1 MPAMQRR
8 HFLSLPLLAACGAL
22 GRRVHA
28 GETGSRTGAAM
39 PDNDIRRSRSV
50 KLFLCGD
57 VMTGR
62 GIDQILPYPSA
73 AEIYEPYMTSAVHY
87 VDIAERASGR
97 IPRAVAYAYVWGDVL
112 QALQDAAPDARIIN
126 LETAVTTSD
135 DYWPGKGINYR
146 MHPAN
151 TPCLTAAGIDC
162 CVLAN
167 NHVIDWGYE
176 GLRETLQSLRAAGI
190 RTAGA
195 GRDIAE
201 ARAPAVIDID
211 GQRRVSVFSMGST
224 SSGIGRRW
232 GAGRRNPGVWLLPD
246 LSTASVESI
255 TTQVGAAKL
264 RGDIVI
270 ASIHWGGNWG
280 YAIPAEQRYF
290 AHTLIDQ
297 AGVDLVHGHSSHH
310 PRGIEVYRNKLIL
323 YGCGDFLNDYEG
335 ISSHEEFRGD
345 LTLMYLPELDAD
357 GRLLGMDMWPMQIHR
372 FRLRQA
378 SLEDSRWLAR
388 VLDRE
393 SGKLGSRVVFED
405 GRLKLRSFSRGRA
418 N

>member
-1 MPAMQRR
+1 MPVMQRR
-8 HFLSLPLLAACGAL
+8 RFLSLPLLAACGAL
-22 GRRVHA
+22 SRPVHT
-28 GETGSRTGAAM
+28 GEPGHTTGAAM
-39 PDNDIRRSRSV
+39 PDNYKRRQRSV

-62 GIDQILPYPSA
+62 GIDQILPYPSSP
-73 AEIYEPYMTSAVHY
+73 EIYEPYMTSAAHY
-87 VDIAERASGR
+87 VKIAERTSGP
-97 IPRAVAYAYVWGDVL
+97 IPRAVGYGYVWGDVL
-112 QALQDAAPDARIIN
+112 QALADAAPDARIIN
-126 LETAVTTSD
+126 LETAVTSSD

-167 NHVIDWGYE
+167 NHTIDWGYE
-176 GLRETLQSLRAAGI
+176 GLRETLQSLQAAGI

-195 GRDIAE
+195 GRDFAE
-201 ARAPAVIDID
+201 ASAPAVIDLG
-211 GQRRVSVFSMGST
+211 GQCRVSVFSMGST
-224 SSGIGRRW
+224 SSGIGRAW
-232 GAGRRNPGVWLLPD
+232 AAGRRNPGVWLLPD
-246 LSTASVESI
+246 LSMASVESI
-255 TTQVGAAKL
+255 ATQVTAAKQ

-270 ASIHWGGNWG
+270 ASMHWGGNWG
-280 YAIPAEQRYF
+280 YEIPAEQRYF
-290 AHTLIDQ
+290 AQMLIDQ

-335 ISSHEEFRGD
+335 ISSHAEFRRD
-345 LTLMYLPELDAD
+345 LTFMYLPELDPD
-357 GRLLGMDMWPMQIHR
+357 GQLLGMDMWPMQIYR

-378 SLEDSRWLAR
+378 SPDDSRWLAR

-393 SGKLGSRVVFED
+393 TRKLGSGVALED
-405 GRLKLRSFSRGRA
+405 GRLRLYSA
-418 N
+418 

>member
-1 MPAMQRR
+1 
-8 HFLSLPLLAACGAL
+8 
-22 GRRVHA
+22 
-28 GETGSRTGAAM
+28 M
-39 PDNDIRRSRSV
+39 PDNDNRRSRSV

-62 GIDQILPYPSA
+62 GIDQILPYSSA
-73 AEIYEPYMTSAVHY
+73 PEIYEPYMTSAVHY
-87 VDIAERASGR
+87 VDIAERTSGR
-97 IPRAVAYAYVWGDVL
+97 IPRAVAYTYVWGDVL
-112 QALQDAAPDARIIN
+112 QALQEAAPDARIIN

-151 TPCLTAAGIDC
+151 TPCLTVAGIDC

-167 NHVIDWGYE
+167 NHIIDWGYQ
-176 GLRETLQSLRAAGI
+176 GLRETLQSLKAAGI

-201 ARAPAVIDID
+201 ASAPAVIDLG
-211 GQRRVSVFSMGST
+211 GQCRVSVFSMGST
-224 SSGIGRRW
+224 SSGIGRAW
-232 GAGRRNPGVWLLPD
+232 AASRRNPGVWLLPD
-246 LSTASVESI
+246 LSMASVESI
-255 TTQVGAAKL
+255 ATQVSTAKH

-335 ISSHEEFRGD
+335 ISSHEEIRGD
-345 LTLMYLPELDAD
+345 LTVMYLPELDAH
-357 GRLLGMDMWPMQIHR
+357 GQLLGMDMWPMQIHR

-378 SLEDSRWLAR
+378 SPDDGRWLAR

-393 SGKLGSRVVFED
+393 SRKLGSCVVFED
-405 GRLKLRSFSRGRA
+405 GRLRLCSGSRA
-418 N
+418 EATVPKC

>member
-1 MPAMQRR
+1 
-8 HFLSLPLLAACGAL
+8 
-22 GRRVHA
+22 
-28 GETGSRTGAAM
+28 
-39 PDNDIRRSRSV
+39 
-50 KLFLCGD
+50 
-57 VMTGR
+57 MTGR
-62 GIDQILPYPSA
+62 GIDQILPYPSSP
-73 AEIYEPYMTSAVHY
+73 EIYEPYMTSAVHY
-87 VDIAERASGR
+87 VKIAERSSGP
-97 IPRAVAYAYVWGDVL
+97 IPRAVAYAYIWGDVL
-112 QALQDAAPDARIIN
+112 QALEDTAPDARIIN

-151 TPCLTAAGIDC
+151 TPCLTVAGIDC

-176 GLRETLQSLRAAGI
+176 GLRETLQSLQAAGI

-201 ARAPAVIDID
+201 ARAPALIDL
-211 GQRRVSVFSMGST
+211 GRQRRVSVFSMGST
-224 SSGIGRRW
+224 SSGIGRAW
-232 GAGRRNPGVWLLPD
+232 AAGRRNPGVWLLPD
-246 LSTASVESI
+246 LSMASVESI
-255 TTQVGAAKL
+255 ATQVSAAKH

-290 AHTLIDQ
+290 AHTLIDK

-345 LTLMYLPELDAD
+345 LTLMYLPDLDPD
-357 GRLLGMDMWPMQIHR
+357 GQLLGMDMWPMQFYR
-372 FRLRQA
+372 FRLRLT
-378 SLEDSRWLAR
+378 SPDDSRWLAR

-393 SGKLGSRVVFED
+393 SRKLGSCVVFED
-405 GRLKLRSFSRGRA
+405 GRLRLYSV
-418 N
+418 

>member
-1 MPAMQRR
+1 MQRR
-8 HFLSLPLLAACGAL
+8 RFLSLPLLAACGAL
-22 GRRVHA
+22 GRRVYA
-28 GETGSRTGAAM
+28 GDPGYRTGAAM
-39 PDNDIRRSRSV
+39 PDNYNRRSRSV

-62 GIDQILPYPSA
+62 GIDQILPYPSSP
-73 AEIYEPYMTSAVHY
+73 EIYEPYMTSAVHY
-87 VDIAERASGR
+87 VKIAERSSGP
-97 IPRAVAYAYVWGDVL
+97 IPRAVGYEYIWGDVL
-112 QALQDAAPDARIIN
+112 QALEDAAPDARIIN
-126 LETAVTTSD
+126 LETAVTSSD

-151 TPCLTAAGIDC
+151 TPCLTAAAIDC

-167 NHVIDWGYE
+167 NHIIDWGYE
-176 GLRETLQSLRAAGI
+176 GLRETLQSLQAAGI

-201 ARAPAVIDID
+201 ASAPAVIDLG
-211 GQRRVSVFSMGST
+211 GQCRVSVFSMGST
-224 SSGIGRRW
+224 SSGIGRAW
-232 GAGRRNPGVWLLPD
+232 AAGRRNAGVWLLPD
-246 LSTASVESI
+246 LSMASVESI
-255 TTQVGAAKL
+255 ATQVSAAKH

-280 YAIPAEQRYF
+280 YAIPDEQRYF

-345 LTLMYLPELDAD
+345 LTLMYLPELDPD
-357 GRLLGMDMWPMQIHR
+357 GQLLGMDMWPMQTYR

-378 SLEDSRWLAR
+378 SPDDSRWLAR

-393 SGKLGSRVVFED
+393 SRKLGSCVVLED
-405 GRLKLRSFSRGRA
+405 GRLRLCQG
-418 N
+418 

>member
-1 MPAMQRR
+1 MQRR
-8 HFLSLPLLAACGAL
+8 RFLSLPLLAACGVL
-22 GRRVHA
+22 SRQLRA
-28 GETGSRTGAAM
+28 GEPGHRTDAAM
-39 PDNDIRRSRSV
+39 PDNHNRRSRSV

-62 GIDQILPYPSA
+62 GIDQILPYPSSP
-73 AEIYEPYMTSAVHY
+73 EIYEPYMTSAVHY
-87 VDIAERASGR
+87 VKIAERTSGP
-97 IPRAVAYAYVWGDVL
+97 IPRAVGFAYIWGDVL
-112 QALQDAAPDARIIN
+112 QALEDAAPDARIVN
-126 LETAVTTSD
+126 LETAVTSSD
-135 DYWPGKGINYR
+135 DYWPDKGINYR

-167 NHVIDWGYE
+167 NHVIDWGYD

-190 RTAGA
+190 QTAGA

-201 ARAPAVIDID
+201 ASAPAVIDLG

-224 SSGIGRRW
+224 SSGIGRVW
-232 GAGRRNPGVWLLPD
+232 AAGRHNPGVWLLPD
-246 LSTASVESI
+246 LSIASVESVA
-255 TTQVGAAKL
+255 TQVSAAKQ

-290 AHTLIDQ
+290 AHALIDQ
-297 AGVDLVHGHSSHH
+297 ASVDLVHGHSSHH

-335 ISSHEEFRGD
+335 ISGQEEFRGD
-345 LTLMYLPELDAD
+345 LTLMYLPVLDPD
-357 GRLLGMDMWPMQIHR
+357 GRLLGMDMLPMQIHR

-378 SLEDSRWLAR
+378 SPDDSRWLAR

-393 SGKLGSRVVFED
+393 SRKLGSCVVFED
-405 GRLKLRSFSRGRA
+405 GRLRLCSV
-418 N
+418 

>member
-1 MPAMQRR
+1 
-8 HFLSLPLLAACGAL
+8 
-22 GRRVHA
+22 
-28 GETGSRTGAAM
+28 M
-39 PDNDIRRSRSV
+39 PDNRNRQARVV

-62 GIDQILPYPSA
+62 GIDQILPSPGSP
-73 AEIYEPYMTSAVHY
+73 EIYEPYMTSAMHY
-87 VDIAERASGR
+87 VTIAERSSGP
-97 IPRAVAYAYVWGDVL
+97 IPRAVDHAYIWGDVL
-112 QALQDAAPDARIIN
+112 QALEEAAPDARIIN
-126 LETAVTTSD
+126 LETAVTTSN

-151 TPCLTAAGIDC
+151 MPCLTTAGIDC
-162 CVLAN
+162 CALAN
-167 NHVIDWGYE
+167 NHVIDWGYD
-176 GLRETLQSLRAAGI
+176 GLRETLQSLQAAGI

-195 GRDIAE
+195 GRNIAE
-201 ARAPAVIDID
+201 ASAPAVIDLG
-211 GQRRVSVFSMGST
+211 GQHRIIVFSMGSMN
-224 SSGIGRRW
+224 SGIGRAW
-232 GAGRRNPGVWLLPD
+232 AAGRRKPGVWLLPD
-246 LSTASVESI
+246 LSIASVKSI
-255 TTQVGAAKL
+255 ATQISAFKQ

-280 YAIPAEQRYF
+280 YAIPEEQRYF
-290 AHTLIDQ
+290 ARALIDR

-335 ISSHEEFRGD
+335 ISGHEEFRGD

-357 GRLLGMDMWPMQIHR
+357 GRLLAMAMQPMQTYR

-378 SLEDSRWLAR
+378 SPDDSRWVAR

-393 SGKLGSRVVFED
+393 SRKLGSRVMFED
-405 GRLKLRSFSRGRA
+405 GRLRL
-418 N
+418 

>member
-1 MPAMQRR
+1 MQRR
-8 HFLSLPLLAACGAL
+8 RFLSLPLLAACGAL
-22 GRRVHA
+22 GRQVRA
-28 GETGSRTGAAM
+28 GEPGYRTGAAM
-39 PDNDIRRSRSV
+39 SDNHNRRSRSV

-62 GIDQILPYPSA
+62 GIDQILPYPSSP
-73 AEIYEPYMTSAVHY
+73 EIYEPYMTSAVHY
-87 VDIAERASGR
+87 VKIAERSSGP
-97 IPRAVAYAYVWGDVL
+97 IPRAVDFAYVWGDVL
-112 QALQDAAPDARIIN
+112 QALEDAAPDARIVN
-126 LETAVTTSD
+126 LETAVTSSD
-135 DYWPGKGINYR
+135 DYWPDKGINYR
-146 MHPAN
+146 MRPAN

-167 NHVIDWGYE
+167 NHVIDWGYD
-176 GLRETLQSLRAAGI
+176 GLRETLQSLQAAGI
-190 RTAGA
+190 QTAGA

-201 ARAPAVIDID
+201 ASAPAVIDLG
-211 GQRRVSVFSMGST
+211 GQRRVSVFSMGSK
-224 SSGIGRRW
+224 SSGIGRAW
-232 GAGRRNPGVWLLPD
+232 AAGRRNPGVWLLPD
-246 LSTASVESI
+246 LSMASVESI
-255 TTQVGAAKL
+255 ATQVSAAKH

-290 AHTLIDQ
+290 AHALIDQ

-345 LTLMYLPELDAD
+345 LTLMYLPVLDPD
-357 GRLLGMDMWPMQIHR
+357 GRLLGMDMWPMQTYR

-378 SLEDSRWLAR
+378 SPDDSRWLAR

-393 SGKLGSRVVFED
+393 SRKLGSCVVFED
-405 GRLKLRSFSRGRA
+405 GRLRLCSV
-418 N
+418 

>member
-1 MPAMQRR
+1 MQRR
-8 HFLSLPLLAACGAL
+8 RFLSIPFLVACGAL
-22 GRRVHA
+22 SGRARA
-28 GETGSRTGAAM
+28 GEPGNKKTGAAM
-39 PDNDIRRSRSV
+39 PYDRNRRASSV

-62 GIDQILPYPSA
+62 GIDQILPHPSSP
-73 AEIYEPYMTSAVHY
+73 EIYEPYMTSAVHY
-87 VDIAERASGR
+87 VKIAERSSGP
-97 IPRAVAYAYVWGDVL
+97 IPLAVDYAYIWGDVL
-112 QALQDAAPDARIIN
+112 QALEEVAPDARIIN
-126 LETAVTTSD
+126 LETAVTTSN

-162 CVLAN
+162 CALAN

-176 GLRETLQSLRAAGI
+176 GLRETLQSLQAAGI
-190 RTAGA
+190 RTVGA

-201 ARAPAVIDID
+201 ASAPAVIDLG
-211 GQRRVSVFSMGST
+211 GQRRVIVFSMGSV
-224 SSGIGRRW
+224 SSGIRRAW
-232 GAGRRNPGVWLLPD
+232 AAGRRKPGVWLLPD
-246 LSTASVESI
+246 LSMAGIESI
-255 TTQVGAAKL
+255 ATQVRAVKQ

-290 AHTLIDQ
+290 AHALIDR

-345 LTLMYLPELDAD
+345 LTLMYLPELDHD
-357 GRLLGMDMWPMQIHR
+357 GRLLAMDMRPMQTHR

-378 SLEDSRWLAR
+378 SPDDSRWLAR

-393 SGKLGSRVVFED
+393 SRKLGSGVVFED
-405 GRLKLRSFSRGRA
+405 GRLRL
-418 N
+418 

>member
-1 MPAMQRR
+1 MQRR
-8 HFLSLPLLAACGAL
+8 RFLSLPLLAACGAL
-22 GRRVHA
+22 SRQVRA
-28 GETGSRTGAAM
+28 GEPGYRTGAAM
-39 PDNDIRRSRSV
+39 SDNHNRRSRSV

-62 GIDQILPYPSA
+62 GIDQILPYPSSP
-73 AEIYEPYMTSAVHY
+73 EIYEPYMTSAVHY
-87 VDIAERASGR
+87 VKIAERTSGP
-97 IPRAVAYAYVWGDVL
+97 IPRAVDFAYVWGDVL
-112 QALQDAAPDARIIN
+112 QALEDAAPDARIVN

-135 DYWPGKGINYR
+135 DYWPDKGINYR

-167 NHVIDWGYE
+167 NHVIDWGYD
-176 GLRETLQSLRAAGI
+176 GLRETLQSLQAAGI

-195 GRDIAE
+195 GSDIAE
-201 ARAPAVIDID
+201 ASAPAVIDLG

-224 SSGIGRRW
+224 SSGIGRVW
-232 GAGRRNPGVWLLPD
+232 AAGRHNPGVWLLPD
-246 LSTASVESI
+246 LSIASVESI
-255 TTQVGAAKL
+255 ATQVSAAKH

-290 AHTLIDQ
+290 AHALIDQ

-345 LTLMYLPELDAD
+345 LTLMYLPVLDPD
-357 GRLLGMDMWPMQIHR
+357 GRLLGMDMWPMQTYR

-378 SLEDSRWLAR
+378 SPDDSRWLAR

-393 SGKLGSRVVFED
+393 SRKLGSCVVFED
-405 GRLKLRSFSRGRA
+405 GRLRLCSV
-418 N
+418 